1 MSLETPSPNPTAP
14 PPPTGTRLLYC
25 HCQYAQ
31 VVPRETKESVLRGL
45 CQTGA
50 AFEAVADLCE
60 MAARKDPALRRL
72 SQSGP
77 LKIAACYPRAIK
89 GLFHQGGADLP
100 LETTEVLNMRTESV
114 GEVLEGLMNPALT
127 PNLPTKNLA

>member
-1 MSLETPSPNPTAP
+1 
-14 PPPTGTRLLYC
+14 
-25 HCQYAQ
+25 
-31 VVPRETKESVLRGL
+31 
-45 CQTGA
+45 
-50 AFEAVADLCE
+50 